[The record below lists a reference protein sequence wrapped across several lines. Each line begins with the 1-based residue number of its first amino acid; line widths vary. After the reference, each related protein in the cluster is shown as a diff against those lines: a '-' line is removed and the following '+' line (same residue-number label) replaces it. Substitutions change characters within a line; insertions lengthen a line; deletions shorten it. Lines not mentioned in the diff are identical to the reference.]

1 MSYLHDQSGPFGE
14 LANLWP
20 NVVELMQKKSNTEI
34 ARIGDLSITPITIFL
49 FVVLVLLLVLFCVLI
64 HTCRLRYIRNKF
76 FCKYN
81 LSLGLCNDFSQ
92 KYQLEL
98 DQKIRI
104 KRRQSSGSNCFRLE
118 FPHWTRSNKDG
129 SQDKRYKDNRI
140 NWGMCQLDIDEYSV
154 FLQRPE
160 QLIWLVNTLRRDG
173 VSICMCSQEHDKYMR
188 VVERAK
194 LLGIKGSVNAIIDT
208 FQESLTDFEEYCAAL
223 FRTKGYQ
230 AQTTSR
236 SRDGGYDI
244 EMISPIGESV
254 IAECKCYT
262 SSHKIDRPTVQK
274 LVGANVIAMA
284 QRMVF
289 VTTSD
294 FTPDACKYAKS
305 AGVELINGKR
315 LLGMAGGEAGSRL
328 SIEVPI
334 SQWQLTL
341 EDLEQYYPPDFGP
354 LRIEL

>member
-1 MSYLHDQSGPFGE
+1 MSYPHNQQE
-14 LANLWP
+14 LFEEMANLWP
-20 NVVELMQKKSNTEI
+20 NVMEPVLKSFNIEI
-34 ARIGDLSITPITIFL
+34 AKIGALSMTPITVFL
-49 FVVLVLLLVLFCVLI
+49 FVALILLLVLFGVLLY
-64 HTCRLRYIRNKF
+64 TGRQRYIRNKF
-76 FCKYN
+76 SY
-81 LSLGLCNDFSQ
+81 

-98 DQKIRI
+98 DPKIRI

-118 FPHWTRSNKDG
+118 FPCWIRSNKDG

-140 NWGMCQLDIDEYSV
+140 NWGICRLDIDEYSV
-154 FLQRPE
+154 FLRRPE
-160 QLIWLVNTLRRDG
+160 QLVWLVNTLRRDG
-173 VSICMCSQEHDKYMR
+173 VSICMCPQEHDKYTR
-188 VVERAK
+188 VVERTK
-194 LLGIKGSVNAIIDT
+194 LLAVKGSVNAIIDA
-208 FQESLTDFEEYCAAL
+208 FQESPTDFEEYCAAL
-223 FRTKGYQ
+223 FRTKGYK

-254 IAECKCYT
+254 IVECKCYA

-274 LVGANVIAMA
+274 LVGANVIAKA
-284 QRMVF
+284 QRMIF
-289 VTTSD
+289 ITTSD
-294 FTPDACKYAKS
+294 FTPDAYEYAES
-305 AGVELINGKR
+305 ASVELIDGKK
-315 LLGMAGGEAGSRL
+315 LFGMAGRETGSGQ